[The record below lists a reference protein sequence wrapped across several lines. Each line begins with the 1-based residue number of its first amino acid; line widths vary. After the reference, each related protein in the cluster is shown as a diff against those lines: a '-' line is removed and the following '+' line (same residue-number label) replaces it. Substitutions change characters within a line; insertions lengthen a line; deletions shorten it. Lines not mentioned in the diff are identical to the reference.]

1 MVFIAALYFLSVFI
15 AHLTYKEGLFAAAVI
30 SNRKT
35 SRSKAASGGPRK
47 IFTAL
52 VIKEAKVL
60 MRTMTYR
67 MNCVYANLL
76 WPILALFVMVETP
89 RNSFLQDYSDSLRAG
104 DAFSSVVLFVIII
117 AAAFIASGLNSIA
130 STSFTREG
138 VHLDM
143 LKYLPAPLEDQI
155 RAKVLIAVLFTF
167 VPEAV
172 AVIMVSASLGQFAMM
187 PLYVLV
193 SLVCIII
200 ATVVGVVMDSISP
213 YTIWSDELSAL
224 RGNLNCFFNLAA
236 EMVAA
241 LLVGAVSYGIFVLT
255 YSSVITIV
263 IITAVLFIAGAAGV
277 FAGLPRVKSNITEL
291 K

>member
-1 MVFIAALYFLSVFI
+1 
-15 AHLTYKEGLFAAAVI
+15 
-30 SNRKT
+30 
-35 SRSKAASGGPRK
+35 
-47 IFTAL
+47 
-52 VIKEAKVL
+52 
-60 MRTMTYR
+60 MTYR

-89 RNSFLQDYSDSLRAG
+89 RNSFLKDYADNLRAG
-104 DAFSSVVLFVIII
+104 DTLSSVILFAVFI

-167 VPEAV
+167 IPEAV
-172 AVIMVSASLGQFAMM
+172 AVVMVSVSLGQFAMM

-193 SLVCIII
+193 SLVCVII
-200 ATVVGVVMDSISP
+200 ATVIGVVMDSISP

-241 LLVGAVSYGIFVLT
+241 LIVSALSYGLYVLT
-255 YSSVITIV
+255 SSSVITIA
-263 IITAVLFIAGAAGV
+263 IITAVLFISGAAGILP
-277 FAGLPRVKSNITEL
+277 GLPRAKRNIAEL